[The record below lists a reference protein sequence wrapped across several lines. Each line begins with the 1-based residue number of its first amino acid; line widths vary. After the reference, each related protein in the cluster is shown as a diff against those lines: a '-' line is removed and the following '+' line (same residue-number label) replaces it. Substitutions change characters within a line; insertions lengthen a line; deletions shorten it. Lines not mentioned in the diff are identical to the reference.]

1 MVYNEDDYLQLSG
14 IQHFLF
20 CRRQWALIHIENQWK
35 ENLLTTEGNFLH
47 ERAHNEG
54 LTESRGNTLIMR
66 GLRVS
71 SSRLGI
77 SGQCDVVEFKKDPNG
92 VPLYGREGHWTV
104 FPIEYKRGAPKA
116 DRYDEAQ
123 LCAEAMCLE
132 EMLGTDIPAGALF
145 YGETRH
151 RTDVEFTDKLRDTV
165 KTSVEEM
172 HVLYARGYTPKS
184 KSGKWCNAC
193 SLKEICLPVLM
204 QRRSVEEYVRETLC
218 ENS

>member
-1 MVYNEDDYLQLSG
+1 MEYNEDDYLQLSG

-35 ENLLTTEGNFLH
+35 ENLLTTEGSILH
-47 ERAHNEG
+47 ERAHDEG

-77 SGQCDVVEFKKDPNG
+77 SGQCDVVEFKKDPKG
-92 VPLYGREGHWTV
+92 VPLYGQEGCWRV
-104 FPIEYKRGAPKA
+104 FPIEYKRGIPKA

-132 EMLGTDIPAGALF
+132 EMLGTDIPGGALF
-145 YGETRH
+145 YGEKRH
-151 RTDVEFTDKLRDTV
+151 RTNVVFTDTLRDIVT
-165 KTSVEEM
+165 TAVEEM

-184 KSGKWCNAC
+184 KNGKWCNSC
-193 SLKEICLPVLM
+193 SLKEICLPVLL
-204 QRRSVEEYVRETLC
+204 QRCSVEEYVKEALC

>member
-35 ENLLTTEGNFLH
+35 ENLLTTEGGIMH

-77 SGQCDVVEFKKDPNG
+77 SGQCDVVEFRKDPKG
-92 VPLYGREGHWTV
+92 IPLKEREGRWEV
-104 FPIEYKRGAPKA
+104 FPVEYKRGSPKA

-132 EMLGTDIPAGALF
+132 EMLGTDIAGGALY

-151 RTDVEFTDKLRDTV
+151 RVDVDFTAALRETV
-165 KTSVEEM
+165 QKALEEM
-172 HVLYARGYTPKS
+172 HALYARGYTPKS
-184 KSGKWCNAC
+184 KTGTWCNSC

-204 QRRSVEEYVRETLC
+204 RRRTVEEYVKEALC

>member
-1 MVYNEDDYLQLSG
+1 MGFNEEDYLQLSG

-35 ENLLTTEGNFLH
+35 ENLLTTEGNIVH
-47 ERAHNEG
+47 ERAHNED
-54 LTESRGNTLIMR
+54 LAESRGNLLIMR

-77 SGQCDVVEFKKDPNG
+77 SGQCDVVEFKKDTAG
-92 VPLYGREGHWTV
+92 VPVSGHEGLWKIY
-104 FPIEYKRGAPKA
+104 PIEYKRGAPKA

-132 EMLGTDIPAGALF
+132 EMMGTDIPSGALF
-145 YGETRH
+145 YGEIRH
-151 RTDVEFTDKLRDTV
+151 RVEVEFTDKLRDTV
-165 KTSVEEM
+165 ENALREM
-172 HVLYARGYTPKS
+172 HLLYVRGYTPKS

-193 SLKEICLPVLM
+193 SLREICLPVLM
-204 QRRSVEEYVRETLC
+204 HRRSVEEYVKEMIC
-218 ENS
+218 ENY